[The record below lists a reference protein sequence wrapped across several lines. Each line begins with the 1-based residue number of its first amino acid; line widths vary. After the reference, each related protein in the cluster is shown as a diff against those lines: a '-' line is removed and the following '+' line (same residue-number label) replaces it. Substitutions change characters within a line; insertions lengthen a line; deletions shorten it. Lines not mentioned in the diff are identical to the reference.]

1 MDPVWNAVDLRRLMA
16 VLDDQSPHRS
26 NVVDFAEWKKRA
38 AEIRRGPTQRRPL
51 SPSPD
56 REVVTRLD
64 WKE

>member
-1 MDPVWNAVDLRRLMA
+1 MA
-16 VLDDQSPHRS
+16 ILDDQSPHRS
-26 NVVDFAEWKKRA
+26 NVIDFAEWKKRT